1 MRELEGLLM
10 MSRHALCHD
19 LVQLLG
25 SKGWRLQDT
34 SVVSTILTLT

>member
-1 MRELEGLLM
+1 MRELASLPM

-34 SVVSTILTLT
+34 YLVSTILTLT